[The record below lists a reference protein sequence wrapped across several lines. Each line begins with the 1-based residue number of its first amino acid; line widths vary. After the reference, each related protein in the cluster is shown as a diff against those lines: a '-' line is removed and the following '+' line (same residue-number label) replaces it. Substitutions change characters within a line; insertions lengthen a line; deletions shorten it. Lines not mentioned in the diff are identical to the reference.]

1 MGGGEEEGEGR
12 ERENQTEQDRETE
25 RGWKEERERLYVLRK
40 TSFLHI
46 ICFTECCFLFN
57 FGFRL
62 LSLY

>member
-46 ICFTECCFLFN
+46 I
-57 FGFRL
+57 
-62 LSLY
+62 